1 MGWVRKIPSL
11 EEEMETHS
19 SILAPKNIMGQGTW
33 LAYSLWGSQRVRHNW
48 VTNSST
54 MTKKQYFI
62 NTLTHEWI
70 RILEYCQNKCI
81 IFHLAVGQLARKIK
95 LSIINIYRN
104 VSLKSLYWEH
114 MHKYSILFW
123 KMELSAI
130 TMIFFKFSV
139 DSNMYLYT
147 DSLHSTQHNCVTA
160 VHHLP
165 YRAKTARKTC
175 LLLR

>member
-1 MGWVRKIPSL
+1 
-11 EEEMETHS
+11 
-19 SILAPKNIMGQGTW
+19 
-33 LAYSLWGSQRVRHNW
+33 
-48 VTNSST
+48 

-70 RILEYCQNKCI
+70 RILEYYQNKCI
-81 IFHLAVGQLARKIK
+81 IFHLAVGQLTRKTK

-104 VSLKSLYWEH
+104 VSLKSLYCGN

-139 DSNMYLYT
+139 DQCVSVYT
-147 DSLHSTQHNCVTA
+147 DSFHSTQHNCVTA
-160 VHHLP
+160 VHHHNH
-165 YRAKTARKTC
+165 RAKTARKPC